1 MSKEDGKTVMF
12 MALKRMTKYC
22 RFCGEGKWGC
32 VCRYDEEGLVIEEDH
47 WHPAMPPEEVEVSG
61 KGKCKKK
68 GQNEGLTT
76 PAGKV
81 MAEEGVGPDGAVV
94 SSKTAGGRV
103 LFAEK

>member
-1 MSKEDGKTVMF
+1 MPPELTISRGRLSQLHM
-12 MALKRMTKYC
+12 MTS
-22 RFCGEGKWGC
+22 
-32 VCRYDEEGLVIEEDH
+32 EEGWVIEEDH
-47 WHPAMPPEEVEVSG
+47 WHPAIPPEEVEVSG

-81 MAEEGVGPDGAVV
+81 KAEEGVSPDGAVV
-94 SSKTAGGRV
+94 SSKTAGGRA